1 MLSADNK
8 QPDTRRPESQR
19 LAELEASRLSCVRPL
34 QKIGRNLDFAP
45 SEGARCWCF
54 CSYVRAGVGGGGGG
68 YPAGR
73 IQGPLP
79 GCQRGIKLQKTDV
92 KRCCVFSSLLS
103 NLLFSPRRSLLRM
116 SLTFF
121 SSICRVLPLLSCAH
135 PAPPPVRRLPL
146 CQLLPLLHTQAWS
159 RPLLPSCWPRQRWLF
174 SREASNLQPRPS
186 RLHRWVSMENPR
198 HAFRGRTRA
207 ISDYAVVCLSF
218 FFFFLSS
225 LLVFYFWLCSCE
237 QFSCQRRNFSTQACT
252 HVH

>member
-45 SEGARCWCF
+45 SEGAARRWCL
-54 CSYVRAGVGGGGGG
+54 CSDVRAGVAGGGGGD
-68 YPAGR
+68 PAGR

-103 NLLFSPRRSLLRM
+103 NLLFSPLSVTSEDE
-116 SLTFF
+116 SLTFI

-135 PAPPPVRRLPL
+135 PAPPCEEIAALPAPAITPHPGLVPTPPAILLAAAALAVFQGGFEPAATSITSSPLGEYGEPATRLPGTHSCYFRLRRRLFEVFFVFVVVVAR
-146 CQLLPLLHTQAWS
+146 LLFLALL
-159 RPLLPSCWPRQRWLF
+159 
-174 SREASNLQPRPS
+174 
-186 RLHRWVSMENPR
+186 M
-198 HAFRGRTRA
+198 
-207 ISDYAVVCLSF
+207 
-218 FFFFLSS
+218 
-225 LLVFYFWLCSCE
+225 
-237 QFSCQRRNFSTQACT
+237 
-252 HVH
+252 